1 MNVPAVDPSLL
12 AFSVAL
18 ADRAGR
24 LACERFFAAD
34 FELAA
39 KHDGSDVTDADTA
52 VEELIRS
59 ELRLHF
65 PGDEV
70 LGEEAGVTVGSSGR
84 RWIIDPI
91 DGTTYFAH
99 RIPLF
104 RILLAYEDEHG
115 PAIGVI
121 NEPVARRMT
130 YAGRGQGCWIRT
142 GDAEAGPRLRE
153 NTALADAWVQ
163 MVNPH
168 RWSSDLLTVL
178 HGSVKVVGHFGGI
191 AGLLTGLLD
200 AIVIGGFEMEYWD
213 LAPLP
218 VLLEEAGG
226 RVTDLTGGPVLSGS
240 GSALISTGALHGE
253 LLELLRPALPASAR

>member
-1 MNVPAVDPSLL
+1 MSIGDGRRGAADDQVGRVKSGKVVVGQGDAGVNLDWRLRADAPDTVGRMNAPAVDPSLL

-24 LACERFFAAD
+24 LASERFFAAD

-70 LGEEAGVTVGSSGR
+70 LGEEAGVTAGSSGR

-99 RIPLF
+99 RIPLL
-104 RILLAYEDEHG
+104 RTSSPMKTSMGRPSASSTSLS
-115 PAIGVI
+115 PAG
-121 NEPVARRMT
+121 
-130 YAGRGQGCWIRT
+130 
-142 GDAEAGPRLRE
+142 
-153 NTALADAWVQ
+153 
-163 MVNPH
+163 
-168 RWSSDLLTVL
+168 
-178 HGSVKVVGHFGGI
+178 
-191 AGLLTGLLD
+191 
-200 AIVIGGFEMEYWD
+200 
-213 LAPLP
+213 
-218 VLLEEAGG
+218 
-226 RVTDLTGGPVLSGS
+226 
-240 GSALISTGALHGE
+240 
-253 LLELLRPALPASAR
+253 